1 MRRTNFSAAAF
12 IIAFVLTASM
22 EEAFRQSMIISD
34 SGLWVFAS
42 FEYQGKFSYAPIF
55 LLIGAAVVIF
65 RSLSGYRA
73 RKSEE
78 A

>member
-1 MRRTNFSAAAF
+1 
-12 IIAFVLTASM
+12 M

-34 SGLWVFAS
+34 KGFFVFTS

-55 LLIGAAVVIF
+55 LIIGAAVVIF
-65 RSLSGYRA
+65 RAWSSYRS

-78 A
+78 H